1 MFTFRELFDLTL
13 PITTGMDIPPGLRR
27 TTPPVEFKVLRNH
40 AEHKIQVGLFS
51 QPIHAGTHV
60 DAPLHIFANGK
71 NLDQLDL
78 RHFLGEGYVVDCSM
92 VGANEPVTAAHL
104 ERAADQIKPGMI
116 VLIYTGWSDK
126 MFGKPE
132 YWLDSPYLADDAAQ
146 WLVDKGVK
154 IAGYDF
160 FQDRGA
166 KSFVTD
172 TDEFTVH
179 KILLGHEVLNI
190 EHLTNLKPIVGSK
203 VFVIALPL
211 KIKGAEGAPARVVA
225 LR

>member
-1 MFTFRELFDLTL
+1 MVTFTELFDLTL
-13 PITTGMDIPPGLRR
+13 PITTRMDIPPGLRR
-27 TTPPVEFKVLRNH
+27 SAPPVEFKALRNH
-40 AEHKIQVGLFS
+40 SEHKIQVGLFS

-60 DAPLHIFANGK
+60 DAPLHIFPSGK

-104 ERAADQIKPGMI
+104 EKAANQIKPGMI

-132 YWLDSPYLADDAAQ
+132 YWSDSPYLADDAAQ
-146 WLVDKGVK
+146 WLVDKGAK
-154 IAGYDF
+154 MAGYDF

-166 KSFVTD
+166 KALITN

-179 KILLGHEVLNI
+179 KILLAHEVLNI

-211 KIKGAEGAPARVVA
+211 KIKGAEGSPARVVA